1 MDSPPGRD
9 SPPDIGSVDDVRAR
23 LAAEQVSATSGDGL
37 VTVVVTGLGD
47 LVDVR
52 LDGPLLTA
60 ATPRSLGLS
69 TVEALTA
76 ARGAAG
82 ELTAD
87 LMAAELR

>member
-1 MDSPPGRD
+1 MDSPPGSD
-9 SPPDIGSVDDVRAR
+9 SPPGTDPVDGVRAR

-52 LDGPLLTA
+52 LDGALLTA

-69 TVEALTA
+69 TMEALAA

-82 ELTAD
+82 ELTGY